1 MINVLLLGQ
10 KYICINVGVEQMR
23 DATFR
28 YFKAVGD
35 YVVEYRDLKHFTN
48 VSLLLS
54 ICCSGVFDF
63 F

>member
-1 MINVLLLGQ
+1 
-10 KYICINVGVEQMR
+10 MR

-35 YVVEYRDLKHFTN
+35 YVVEYSDLKHFTI

-54 ICCSGVFDF
+54 ICCSGVLDF
-63 F
+63 LLYANIGRELGSQT